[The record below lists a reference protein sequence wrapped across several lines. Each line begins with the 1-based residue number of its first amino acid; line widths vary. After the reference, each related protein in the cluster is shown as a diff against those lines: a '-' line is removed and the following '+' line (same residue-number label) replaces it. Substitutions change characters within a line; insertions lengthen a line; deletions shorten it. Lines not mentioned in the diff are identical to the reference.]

1 MTSESASNR
10 RLADE
15 VVASGDAPAIA
26 AAAALLEMG
35 DRLGVLDVI
44 IPGKEFSVGEL
55 AAHTG
60 LPEQGVTDYLEA
72 MESAGIITHGP
83 SGAGHFVTAP
93 DFDRIQHQAG
103 YVSWVMNANRPFI
116 ENARAYLSDPG
127 KASGAYIRDGRQV
140 AVSSQWMGSKAFYP
154 AALETIFDAK
164 PERIA
169 DLGAGTCRL
178 LIEVLQELPGCS
190 GVGLDLDGPS
200 CSAARL
206 AAEQAGVADRLTV
219 VERTIQSIA
228 TDPSPV
234 EGSDVIHAGFVFH
247 DMMPEEEHVADA
259 VLANC
264 REALRPGG
272 IMAITDAVPYLR
284 NERERRFSA
293 IVTYYHRQFMKRKL
307 LTQEEWEA
315 KLRGAGFNEVRTV
328 ELGFPTGR
336 LFVATR

>member
-1 MTSESASNR
+1 MTSQSTRKR

-15 VVASGDAPAIA
+15 IAASGEAPAIA

-44 IPGKEFSVGEL
+44 VPGREFSVPDL
-55 AAHTG
+55 AACAD
-60 LPEQGVTDYLEA
+60 LPETGVADYLEA
-72 MESAGIITHGP
+72 MESAGIITHAP
-83 SGAGHFVTAP
+83 STAGKFVTAP
-93 DFDRIQHQAG
+93 DFERIQHQAG

-116 ENARAYLSDPG
+116 ENAREYLSNPG
-127 KASGAYIRDGRQV
+127 KASGAYTRDGRQV

-154 AALETIFDAK
+154 AALETILKAR

-178 LIEVLQELPGCS
+178 LIEVLQELPDCS
-190 GVGLDLDGPS
+190 GVGLDLDAPS
-200 CSAARL
+200 CNAAKL
-206 AAEQAGVADRLTV
+206 AAEQAGVSDRLTV

-228 TDPSPV
+228 SDPSPV

-259 VLANC
+259 VIANC
-264 REALRPGG
+264 RKALRPGG
-272 IMAITDAVPYLR
+272 LMAITDAVPYLR
-284 NERERRFSA
+284 NARERRFSS

-307 LTQEEWEA
+307 LTEVEWET
-315 KLRGAGFNEVRTV
+315 KLRSAGFNDVKTV